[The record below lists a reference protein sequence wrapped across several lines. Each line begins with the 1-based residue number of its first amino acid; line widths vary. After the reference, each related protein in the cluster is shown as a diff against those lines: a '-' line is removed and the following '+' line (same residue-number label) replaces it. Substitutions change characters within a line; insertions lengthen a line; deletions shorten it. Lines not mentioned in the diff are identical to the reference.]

1 MFDEYLLPLFCKEI
15 GTSQLDMVEM
25 KDSNKNEMI
34 KKNQNKQ
41 SIFLRLDTDF
51 SE

>member
-1 MFDEYLLPLFCKEI
+1 
-15 GTSQLDMVEM
+15 MVEM

-34 KKNQNKQ
+34 KETKIKQ
-41 SIFLRLDTDF
+41 SIFLELDTDF

>member
-1 MFDEYLLPLFCKEI
+1 
-15 GTSQLDMVEM
+15 MVEM

>member
-1 MFDEYLLPLFCKEI
+1 MAEI
-15 GTSQLDMVEM
+15 

-34 KKNQNKQ
+34 KKTKVRQ

-51 SE
+51 S